1 MSLSAWLG
9 EEGVEIKKQ
18 ITGMMRLLSDKAGRV
33 YQRVGR
39 EGETLKEEP
48 QEEDLSWNLSHKQD
62 TQEAEHG
69 WNSVSHAQ
77 YDTRSKTQKVLDQ
90 GKSRGGSHSRG
101 RCVKVRW
108 LEDLEYAL
116 RS

>member
-1 MSLSAWLG
+1 MTGAEVLTPISTVLAWLG

-48 QEEDLSWNLSHKQD
+48 QEEDLSWTLSDKQD
-62 TQEAEHG
+62 LEEPEHD
-69 WNSVSHAQ
+69 WNSVSHNQ
-77 YDTRSKTQKVLDQ
+77 YDTRSKMQKMLEQD
-90 GKSRGGSHSRG
+90 KSRGGSHSRG
-101 RCVKVRW
+101 IRFRV
-108 LEDLEYAL
+108 L
-116 RS
+116 